1 MTHPFTRRDW
11 LLAAAF
17 ALIAALAMVYLLNPG
32 PSYLDSYYHYNAA
45 ARLASGDGLTD
56 AALWVYLGLP
66 EGLSTPITET
76 PSHLYW
82 MPMTSLLAG
91 ASMKLFG
98 VSYDAA
104 QIPIALCYAGAIL
117 LAALA
122 GGWLG
127 GAKRHAALAMMLMIA
142 SSSFAPMWGETDTF
156 APYTLFG
163 AGALAAIIQARVT
176 DNWRWW
182 LAAGLLS
189 GAGHLT
195 RSDGLLLVMVGVLV
209 ALFSGRR
216 SRTLGLAAV
225 VVGYLVVMGPWFI
238 RMMNVVGAPLP
249 VGGLQTAYLTEYEQ
263 IFRYPWQ
270 TLSLGSVGIPAL
282 IQARI
287 EAFPQNIGT
296 FFVSEG
302 WLVLWPLMLWGLF
315 RAHPAARLTVGLFA
329 LGLHVAMSL
338 VFAWPAA
345 RGGLFHGTSALMP
358 WWSALTIIG
367 AEALANRLSRRQPRM
382 RTFTQVL
389 VMSLTVGAALLMT
402 SFTLSTPKS
411 AGEPESVTV
420 LRPLLTAD
428 DRVMATD
435 PSLNYYHLGVGGVV
449 LPDAPVAQLEQMAE
463 TFDLDYFVFEGISEQ
478 ADGTI
483 DAITPLSL
491 VPILAEPPPFLQL
504 VQDFG
509 HTRLYRFV
517 RQPDGQSE
525 SDG

>member
-11 LLAAAF
+11 LLSAAF
-17 ALIAALAMVYLLNPG
+17 ALIAALAMVYVLNPR

-45 ARLASGDGLTD
+45 ARWASGEGLTD
-56 AALWVYLGLP
+56 TALWVYLGLP
-66 EGLSTPITET
+66 EGLQEPITET

-91 ASMKLFG
+91 ASMKVFG
-98 VSYDAA
+98 ISYAAA
-104 QIPIALCYAGAIL
+104 QIPMALCYAGAIL
-117 LAALA
+117 LSALA

-127 GAKRHAALAMMLMIA
+127 GAKRHAALAMLLMLA

-156 APYTLFG
+156 APYALFG
-163 AGALAAIIQARVT
+163 AGALAAMVQARVT

-182 LAAGLLS
+182 LFAGLLS

-209 ALFSGRR
+209 ALLSGRR
-216 SRTLGLAAV
+216 SRTVGLAAV
-225 VVGYLVVMGPWFI
+225 VIGYLVVMGPWFV
-238 RMMNVVGAPLP
+238 RMINVVGAPLP
-249 VGGLQTAYLTEYEQ
+249 VGGLQTAYITAYEQ
-263 IFRYPWQ
+263 IFRYPWHE
-270 TLSLGSVGIPAL
+270 LSLGSVGIPAL
-282 IQARI
+282 IQTRI
-287 EAFPQNIGT
+287 ETLPQNLGT

-345 RGGLFHGTSALMP
+345 RGGLFHGASALMP

-367 AEALANRLSRRQPRM
+367 AEALIDRLIRRQPRM

-389 VMSLTVGAALLMT
+389 VLGITVAAAFLMT
-402 SFTLSTPKS
+402 SFTLSTPKR
-411 AGEPESVTV
+411 ATEPQSITA
-420 LRPLLTAD
+420 LRPLLTAG
-428 DRVMATD
+428 DRLMATD
-435 PSLNYYHLGVGGVV
+435 PALNYYHLGVGGVV

-463 TFDLDYFVFEGISEQ
+463 TFDLDYFVFEGIIEQ
-478 ADGTI
+478 PDGMLDPI
-483 DAITPLSL
+483 APESLKAIMNET
-491 VPILAEPPPFLQL
+491 PPFLQL
-504 VQDFG
+504 VEDFG

-517 RQPDGQSE
+517 RQPADRSGGDG
-525 SDG
+525 

>member
-17 ALIAALAMVYLLNPG
+17 ALIAALVMVYALNPR

-45 ARLASGDGLTD
+45 ARWASGDGLSDT
-56 AALWVYLGLP
+56 ALWVYLGLP
-66 EGLSTPITET
+66 EDLPEPVTET

-82 MPMTSLLAG
+82 MPMTSLLSG

-98 VSYDAA
+98 PGYPQA
-104 QIPIALCYAGAIL
+104 QIPMVLCYTGAIL

-127 GAKRHAALAMMLMIA
+127 GAKRHAALAMLLMVA
-142 SSSFAPMWGETDTF
+142 SSSFAPMWGEIDTF
-156 APYTLFG
+156 APYALFG
-163 AGALAAIIQARVT
+163 AGALAAMIYARVT
-176 DNWRWW
+176 DHWRWW

-195 RSDGLLLVMVGVLV
+195 RSDGLLLLMVGVLV
-209 ALFSGRR
+209 ALFSGGR
-216 SRTLGLAAV
+216 SRTVGMAALI
-225 VVGYLVVMGPWFI
+225 VGYLVVMGPWFV
-238 RMMNVVGAPLP
+238 RMMDVVGAPLP
-249 VGGLQTAYLTEYEQ
+249 VGGLQTAYITDYEQ

-270 TLSLGSVGIPAL
+270 ELSLGAVGIPAL
-282 IQARI
+282 VQTRI
-287 EAFPQNIGT
+287 DTLPKNIGT

-315 RAHPAARLTVGLFA
+315 KASPAIRLTVGLFA

-345 RGGLFHGTSALMP
+345 RGGLFHGAAALMP

-367 AEALANRLSRRQPRM
+367 AEALIGWLTRRQPRM
-382 RTFTQVL
+382 RRFTQVL
-389 VMSLTVGAALLMT
+389 VLGLTVAAAIWMT
-402 SFTLSTPKS
+402 SFTLRTPKP
-411 AGEPESVTV
+411 AGEPRSVMAI
-420 LRPLLTAD
+420 RPLLTAG

-435 PSLNYYHLGVGGVV
+435 PALNYYHLGVGGVV
-449 LPDAPVAQLEQMAE
+449 LPDAPVEQLEAMAE
-463 TFDLDYFVFEGISEQ
+463 TFDLDYLVLEEIVGGP
-478 ADGTI
+478 DGTL
-483 DAITPLSL
+483 DAVVPVALESL
-491 VPILAEPPPFLQL
+491 LIETPPFLQL
-504 VQDFG
+504 VEDFG

-517 RQPDGQSE
+517 RQPSGE
-525 SDG
+525 SGGNG

>member
-11 LLAAAF
+11 LLVAAF
-17 ALIAALAMVYLLNPG
+17 ALIAALVMVYALNPR

-45 ARLASGDGLTD
+45 ARWASGDGLTD
-56 AALWVYLGLP
+56 TALWVYLGLP
-66 EGLSTPITET
+66 EGLPEPITET

-98 VSYDAA
+98 LGYAVA
-104 QIPIALCYAGAIL
+104 QLPMALCYAGAIL
-117 LAALA
+117 LSALA

-127 GAKRHAALAMMLMIA
+127 GAKRHAALAMLLMVA

-156 APYTLFG
+156 APYALFG
-163 AGALAAIIQARVT
+163 AGALAAMIQARGT

-195 RSDGLLLVMVGVLV
+195 RSDGLLLLMVGVLV
-209 ALFSGRR
+209 ALLSARR
-216 SRTLGLAAV
+216 SRTAGLAAV
-225 VVGYLVVMGPWFI
+225 VIGYLLVMGPWFV
-238 RMMNVVGAPLP
+238 RMIGVVGAPLP

-270 TLSLGSVGIPAL
+270 ELSLGSAGVSAL
-282 IQARI
+282 VQARI
-287 EAFPQNIGT
+287 ETFPKNIGT

-315 RAHPAARLTVGLFA
+315 RVHPAARLTVGLFA
-329 LGLHVAMSL
+329 LALHVAMSL

-345 RGGLFHGTSALMP
+345 RGGLFHGASALMP

-367 AEALANRLSRRQPRM
+367 GEAFIDRLTRRQPRM
-382 RTFTQVL
+382 RRFTQVL
-389 VMSLTVGAALLMT
+389 VLGIIIAAAFWMT
-402 SFTLSTPKS
+402 SFTVSTPKPAS
-411 AGEPESVTV
+411 EPQSVTV
-420 LRPLLTAD
+420 LRPYLTAG

-435 PSLNYYHLGVGGVV
+435 PALNYYHLGVGGVV
-449 LPDAPVAQLEQMAE
+449 LPDTPVARLEAMAE
-463 TFDLDYFVFEGISEQ
+463 TFDLDYFVLEGIIEQ
-478 ADGTI
+478 PDGTLDPI
-483 DAITPLSL
+483 APVSLKGILNETP
-491 VPILAEPPPFLQL
+491 AFLQL
-504 VQDFG
+504 VEDFG

-517 RQPDGQSE
+517 RQPEDRNGGDG
-525 SDG
+525 